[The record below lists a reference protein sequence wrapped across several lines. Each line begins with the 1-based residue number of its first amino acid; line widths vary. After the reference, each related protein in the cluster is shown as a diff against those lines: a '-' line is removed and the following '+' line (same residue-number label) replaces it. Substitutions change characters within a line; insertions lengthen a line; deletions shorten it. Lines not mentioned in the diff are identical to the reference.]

1 MQKGMLMTQRMTS
14 LIKEAVSLL
23 GNSRHMGA
31 PQMILVLS
39 LLAISL
45 RLKSDINE
53 QFIGEEI
60 IHHLLIMVYD
70 VDIDKLHW
78 CVQCSFTQ

>member
-14 LIKEAVSLL
+14 LMKEAVSLL
-23 GNSRHMGA
+23 GNSGHMGA

-45 RLKSDINE
+45 RLKSEINE

-60 IHHLLIMVYD
+60 IHHLKIMVYD
-70 VDIDKLHW
+70 VDKLHW
-78 CVQCSFTQ
+78 CMQSTDKA